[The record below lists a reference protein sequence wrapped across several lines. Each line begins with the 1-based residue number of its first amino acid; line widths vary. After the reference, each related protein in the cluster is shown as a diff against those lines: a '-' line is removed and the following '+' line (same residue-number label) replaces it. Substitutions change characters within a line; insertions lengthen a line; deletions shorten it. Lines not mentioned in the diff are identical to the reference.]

1 MKLVGVKTL
10 YDFQKKHADVV
21 SQTDSWIQEVKS
33 VRWNN
38 PHDIKKRYASAD
50 FFGNNYVVINIKGNS
65 YRLLFR
71 VNYELGIVAV
81 KKIGTHSEY
90 NKWKLK

>member
-1 MKLVGVKTL
+1 MKLVGVKAL
-10 YDFQKKHADVV
+10 YDYQRKHADVA
-21 SQTDSWIQEVKS
+21 SQLDSWIQEVKS
-33 VRWNN
+33 AMWSK
-38 PHDIKKRYASAD
+38 PHDVKRRYASAD
-50 FFGNNYVVINIKGNS
+50 FFKNNHIVINLKGNR

-90 NKWKLK
+90 DKWKLD